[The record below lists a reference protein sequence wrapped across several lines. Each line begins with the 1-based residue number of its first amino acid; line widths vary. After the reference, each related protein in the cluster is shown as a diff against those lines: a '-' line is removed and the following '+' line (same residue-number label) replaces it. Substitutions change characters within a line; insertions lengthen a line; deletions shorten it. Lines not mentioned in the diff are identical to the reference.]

1 MVDVDRGHVS
11 WWRAHDIAIVWA
23 IGKDGGRRTP
33 RVTTCAGN
41 VSVMPAGC
49 SVSVRYSLEVRS
61 ALWLR
66 AMHFLHD
73 SLTSSLRRYITTS
86 VTSSALF
93 HVPLPAAIAS
103 TVRRPHTLA
112 CPGGKEE
119 GRQLVHVTNVAC
131 RAGRLE
137 FRAREPAASVRTVSP
152 RARAVQLAEGAPGC
166 VARESAGPQTFAF
179 GPKRERQAS
188 HTDHVTPVTGSAFV
202 NCQYRSYTWRS
213 CV

>member
-11 WWRAHDIAIVWA
+11 WWRAHDTRHDIAIVWA

-33 RVTTCAGN
+33 RVTPCAGN

-61 ALWLR
+61 PQPYALGR
-66 AMHFLHD
+66 MHFLHD

-112 CPGGKEE
+112 CPGG
-119 GRQLVHVTNVAC
+119 R
-131 RAGRLE
+131 
-137 FRAREPAASVRTVSP
+137 
-152 RARAVQLAEGAPGC
+152 
-166 VARESAGPQTFAF
+166 
-179 GPKRERQAS
+179 
-188 HTDHVTPVTGSAFV
+188 
-202 NCQYRSYTWRS
+202 
-213 CV
+213 